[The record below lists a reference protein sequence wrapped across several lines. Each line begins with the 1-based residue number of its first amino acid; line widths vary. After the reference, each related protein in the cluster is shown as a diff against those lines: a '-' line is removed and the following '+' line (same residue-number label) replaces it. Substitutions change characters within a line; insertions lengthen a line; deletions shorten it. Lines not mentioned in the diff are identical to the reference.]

1 MNHFGIGNLVEHNKA
16 VRDKIPDI
24 IKNAGGNCNVKK
36 LSNEE
41 FLLALEKKLTEE
53 VKEYS
58 ENKSVEELTD
68 ILEVITR
75 ISELKDV
82 SEDELEKIK
91 KKKSQERGG
100 FDDNLFLIDSSE
112 KF

>member
-1 MNHFGIGNLVEHNKA
+1 MVVYKKA
-16 VRDKIPDI
+16 IRDKIPEI
-24 IKNAGGNCNVKK
+24 IRESGGSCNVKK

-58 ENKSVEELTD
+58 ESKSVEELAD

-91 KKKSQERGG
+91 
-100 FDDNLFLIDSSE
+100 
-112 KF
+112 